1 MDRRSPTLLA
11 VAVKLPRNQPD
22 MQVRAT
28 RCLIC
33 RCGLHA
39 GVLASLNE
47 RLITIGVFVAL
58 ALLAG
63 YNFQASQ
70 LALIDTVAQAQI
82 RSGR

>member
-1 MDRRSPTLLA
+1 MFKTLWDEFRE
-11 VAVKLPRNQPD
+11 VVW
-22 MQVRAT
+22 
-28 RCLIC
+28 
-33 RCGLHA
+33 
-39 GVLASLNE
+39 LASMIAGLSE

-70 LALIDTVAQAQI
+70 SALIDTVAQAQI